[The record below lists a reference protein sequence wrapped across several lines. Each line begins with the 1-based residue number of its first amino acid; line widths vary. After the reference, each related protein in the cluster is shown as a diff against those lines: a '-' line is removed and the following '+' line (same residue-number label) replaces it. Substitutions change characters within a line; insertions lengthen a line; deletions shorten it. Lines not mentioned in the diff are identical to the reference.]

1 MLRDGI
7 FDYYCADVPCLDTGP
22 EDYAGAPTSIQLVGR
37 KQRDEEL
44 ANIAMFVD
52 RILNPSGA
60 A

>member
-1 MLRDGI
+1 MDGI
-7 FDYYCADVPCLDTGP
+7 FGCDCADILHVDTGP

-44 ANIAMFVD
+44 ANIAVLVD
-52 RILNPSGA
+52 GILNPSGA